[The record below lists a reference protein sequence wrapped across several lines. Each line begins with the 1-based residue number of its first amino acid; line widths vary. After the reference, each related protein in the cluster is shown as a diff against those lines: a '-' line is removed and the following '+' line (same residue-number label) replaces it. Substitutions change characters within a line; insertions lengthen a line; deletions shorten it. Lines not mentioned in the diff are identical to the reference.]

1 MDWAFGHPST
11 RPVPI
16 ISRIPP
22 SKCSTPERTTA
33 AFSILNGSDYSA
45 KSSEINNRISAL
57 RSERKKKIAEDE
69 GDEQLDKLKEL
80 QCIID
85 EYEPTEAFDE
95 DLFNQIIEKAV
106 VMSGSEIAF
115 HLIGGLRLIETIA

>member
-1 MDWAFGHPST
+1 MSAT
-11 RPVPI
+11 V
-16 ISRIPP
+16 
-22 SKCSTPERTTA
+22 A
-33 AFSILNGSDYSA
+33 A
-45 KSSEINNRISAL
+45 AL
-57 RSERKKKIAEDE
+57 KKIAVA
-69 GDEQLDKLKEL
+69 
-80 QCIID
+80 IID